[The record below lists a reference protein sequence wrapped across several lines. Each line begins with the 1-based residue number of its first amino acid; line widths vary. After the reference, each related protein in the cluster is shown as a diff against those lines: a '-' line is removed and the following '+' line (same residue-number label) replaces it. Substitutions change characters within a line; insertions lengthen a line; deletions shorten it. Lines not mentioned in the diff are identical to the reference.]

1 MIRMKSLLM
10 FVASITMLFLVFESL
25 GYCQT
30 VNENLKI
37 LEPLLN
43 KKWVGELKSPDGSAS
58 FKTSHE
64 FTLIGNGSVVK
75 YTGII
80 LGLNNISE
88 GYFYWDR
95 DEKKVALF
103 IIDGKGVYRNGFV
116 SIEEGLITTKGVVNF
131 PERKFDYKNTFEI
144 TADGKMIDRWFQNA
158 FGPWRPG
165 HVVELT
171 VEKTQK

>member
-1 MIRMKSLLM
+1 MIRMKSFLL
-10 FVASITMLFLVFESL
+10 FAISVILIFLAFESP

-58 FKTSHE
+58 FKTSQE
-64 FTLIGNGSVVK
+64 FTLIGNGSVAK
-75 YTGII
+75 YIGIV
-80 LGLNNISE
+80 LGLNSISE

-103 IIDGKGVYRNGFV
+103 IIDGKGGYRNGFV
-116 SIEEGLITTKGVVNF
+116 SIEEGLITIKGVVNF
-131 PERKFDYKNTFEI
+131 PERKFDYKNTFEM

-158 FGPWRPG
+158 FGPWQPG

-171 VEKTQK
+171 VEKPKK